1 MISYQLIIDD
11 LISSLANWHYPG
23 FPSSTPLDLIDP
35 EEHLR
40 QVTVTG
46 QVTGRG
52 LALQG
57 LPGTQSCVGV
67 LG

>member
-1 MISYQLIIDD
+1 MISSQLIIDD
-11 LISSLANWHYPG
+11 LISCLANWHYSG
-23 FPSSTPLDLIDP
+23 FPSSTPMDLIDP
-35 EEHLR
+35 EKHLR

-52 LALQG
+52 PALQG